1 LTAFDFTIIYYKKVK
16 NLIDSLFQ
24 RLDFK
29 DNNEL
34 FTIKRQLLPNFL
46 FKFQEYLKDTKND
59 LIEEQN
65 IDSNKT
71 PLSRNILNLAG
82 AP

>member
-1 LTAFDFTIIYYKKVK
+1 MTAFDFTIIYYKKVK